1 MLLDSSLNALVS
13 IYFQSIVFHTSGAK
27 ENFTIS
33 VKNKLNSPNIYFLR
47 KFLPVKIVKRLY
59 EQRKKG
65 RRRERWNM
73 RKVDRERQRD
83 REGEGKRKRERV
95 SE

>member
-1 MLLDSSLNALVS
+1 MMLLDSSLNALVL
-13 IYFQSIVFHTSGAK
+13 IYFQSIVFHISEAK
-27 ENFTIS
+27 ENFTIC

-47 KFLPVKIVKRLY
+47 NFLPVKIVKRLY

-83 REGEGKRKRERV
+83 R
-95 SE
+95 